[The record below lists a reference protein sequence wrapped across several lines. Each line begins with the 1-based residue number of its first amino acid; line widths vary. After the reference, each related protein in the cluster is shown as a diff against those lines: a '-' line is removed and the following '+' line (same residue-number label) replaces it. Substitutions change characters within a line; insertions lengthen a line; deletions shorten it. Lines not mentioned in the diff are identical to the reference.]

1 MYQASTKYTPF
12 KLLYGRDPYM
22 PFDRMMEDHNHNIQN
37 LEWAEKEYTKRV
49 KTQFDILQSIRKNAA
64 ESIKIA
70 QNNQK
75 KAIDRKILGDKKH
88 LKQPPFE
95 IGDTVLVY
103 NSAIDTSWSG
113 KLMDTWLGPYI
124 VHKANTKHGYILKT
138 MKGTIMPKVVHGNR
152 MKIYKVPDVLF
163 RPTLTAKSIMNNN
176 NYTSDYLTA
185 WINSDDNNQTNQ
197 DIQQLMLLL
206 NDHENINTG
215 NNVDTPII
223 NQEDQQELLAS
234 IITPETVH
242 QMGAILH
249 PSFPLTTETEQPNG
263 INEMVQVTQTNEV
276 NLALPAEVIN
286 ELQLLAIYEEIHTN
300 IKRYRR
306 ETAETLVNII
316 KQNTVLQD
324 MCSHNNRKKGLETIL
339 RANKIDPNMILSRT
353 PFERTFTKAWRRTP

>member
-1 MYQASTKYTPF
+1 
-12 KLLYGRDPYM
+12 
-22 PFDRMMEDHNHNIQN
+22 
-37 LEWAEKEYTKRV
+37 
-49 KTQFDILQSIRKNAA
+49 
-64 ESIKIA
+64 
-70 QNNQK
+70 
-75 KAIDRKILGDKKH
+75 
-88 LKQPPFE
+88 
-95 IGDTVLVY
+95 
-103 NSAIDTSWSG
+103 
-113 KLMDTWLGPYI
+113 
-124 VHKANTKHGYILKT
+124 
-138 MKGTIMPKVVHGNR
+138 
-152 MKIYKVPDVLF
+152 
-163 RPTLTAKSIMNNN
+163 MNNN
-176 NYTSDYLTA
+176 NYTSDHLTA

-206 NDHENINTG
+206 NDHENINIG

-263 INEMVQVTQTNEV
+263 INEMAQTTQANEV

-286 ELQLLAIYEEIHTN
+286 EFQLLAVYEEIHTN

-306 ETAETLVNII
+306 EAAETLVNII
-316 KQNTVLQD
+316 KQDTGLQD

-353 PFERTFTKAWRRTP
+353 PFERAFTKAWRRTP